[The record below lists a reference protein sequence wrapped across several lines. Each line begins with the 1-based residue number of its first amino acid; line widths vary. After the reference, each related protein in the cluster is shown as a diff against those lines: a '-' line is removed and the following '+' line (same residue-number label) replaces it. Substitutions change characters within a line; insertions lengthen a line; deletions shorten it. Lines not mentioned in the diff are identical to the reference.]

1 MELSAATLL
10 FLSLISLVILVSLLG
25 LKSSK
30 KKLPP
35 GPRPLPFIGN
45 LLHLLTSE
53 PQIALWNLAKKHG
66 PVMYLR
72 LGHVDTVVISSPA
85 AAQEVLRDK
94 DLIFASR
101 PRMLATDIILDGMDL
116 AYAPYS
122 AYWRKL
128 RKLCMTGLLGA
139 HKVRQLAPLRDRET
153 LSLVRK
159 VGAAGQGG
167 ELVNLGSLLVPCSI
181 AITWKATLG
190 QVCGGELLEQFMSV
204 VNVAVTDGAGFCAA
218 DLFPSLWFVDV
229 VTGLRGRLKRAR
241 RQLDQ
246 VFAKIT
252 SEHEARLEEGK
263 KTVDEDLLSAML
275 RMKDDPELEIPIT
288 AATIQAVTF
297 DMLIGGTETTSSSA
311 EWVMSELMRNPEAMA
326 KAQAEVRRTLDGKSP
341 RDHER
346 HMDKLRYTRMVIKES
361 MRLHPALPLLI
372 PRLCTETCDIG
383 GFEVVKGTKVIVNA
397 WAVARS
403 PEHWHDA
410 DKFRPER
417 FEDSAADYKGL
428 WFEYIPFG
436 SGRRMC
442 PGDAFGLAVLE
453 LMVVRLLYY
462 FDWSLPCGMKPREL
476 DMDMVVGATARRRNH
491 LKLVASPYKQL
502 AAEI

>member
-1 MELSAATLL
+1 MEVSAATVLL
-10 FLSLISLVILVSLLG
+10 FHSVISLVILVSLLHR
-25 LKSSK
+25 KSSHGSK
-30 KKLPP
+30 KNRPP
-35 GPRPLPFIGN
+35 GPQCLPFIGN
-45 LLHLLTSE
+45 LLHLVTAQ
-53 PQIALWNLAKKHG
+53 PQVALWDLAKKHG

-72 LGHVDTVVISSPA
+72 LGHIDTKRSLTDTVVISSPA

-101 PRMLATDIILDGMDL
+101 PKMLATDIILDGMDL
-116 AYAPYS
+116 AYAPHS

-128 RKLCMTGLLGA
+128 RKLCMTVLLGA

-153 LSLVRK
+153 LSLIMK
-159 VGAAGQGG
+159 VAANGQGG
-167 ELVNLGSLLVPCSI
+167 EPVNLERLLVLCSI

-190 QVCGGELLEQFMSV
+190 QLCGGELQEQFMSV
-204 VNVAVTDGAGFCAA
+204 VNVAVTEGSGFCAA

-229 VTGLRGRLKRAR
+229 VTGLRGRLRRAR
-241 RQLDQ
+241 QQLDD
-246 VFAKIT
+246 VFDMIIT
-252 SEHEARLEEGK
+252 EHEERQEEGR
-263 KTVDEDLLSAML
+263 KTGDEDLLSAML
-275 RMKDDPELEIPIT
+275 RMKDEADLEIPIT

-311 EWVMSELMRNPEAMA
+311 EWVMSELMRSPEAMA

-341 RDHER
+341 QDHER
-346 HMDKLRYTRMVIKES
+346 HIDKLSYTRLVIKES
-361 MRLHPALPLLI
+361 MRLHPTLPLLI
-372 PRLCTETCDIG
+372 PRLCQETCDID
-383 GFEVVKGTKVIVNA
+383 GFEVAKGTKVIVNA

-403 PEHWHDA
+403 PEHWRDA

-428 WFEYIPFG
+428 QFEYIPFE

-442 PGDAFGLAVLE
+442 PGDNFGLAVLE

-462 FDWSLPCGMKPREL
+462 FD
-476 DMDMVVGATARRRNH
+476 
-491 LKLVASPYKQL
+491 
-502 AAEI
+502 